1 MNRAPR
7 PGGRVHLEAEPV
19 PAIEIGRGEK
29 KTTRWGTALVV
40 FMRVVAVLWMVQ
52 GLLQWRLP
60 MLDQAGFEAMPVYGA
75 AAVVFFAILDLI
87 AAVGLWLAATWGGI
101 IWLIAAF
108 AQLATWYVLPGE
120 IIVGGRLAMLANLA
134 LILVYFALNYR
145 ASIERD
151 Q

>member
-7 PGGRVHLEAEPV
+7 PGGRVHLEAEPL
-19 PAIEIGRGEK
+19 PAIEIGRGEQRA
-29 KTTRWGTALVV
+29 TRWGSILVV
-40 FMRVVAVLWMVQ
+40 FMRVVAVAWMVQ

-60 MLDQAGFEAMPVYGA
+60 LLDQAGFEAIPGYGA
-75 AAVVFFAILDLI
+75 AALVFFAILDLV

-101 IWLIAAF
+101 IWLIAAI
-108 AQLATWYVLPGE
+108 AQLATWFFLPGE
-120 IIVGGRLAMLANLA
+120 IIVGGHLAMLANLV
-134 LILVYFALNYR
+134 LILIYFVLNYR